1 MDVFIEKFM
10 EYLKDKKQ
18 ASENTIASYNRDL
31 RFFKEFMQQSGI
43 EDINKVNKTTLYAY
57 ILTLQKKGKATASI
71 TRNIASLRSFFKFLY
86 CEEIVKSDPC
96 FDLSIPKVERKIPAT
111 ISPKELEQLFNQP
124 KNDLKGIR
132 DRAMMELAYATGLRV
147 SELIQLRTA
156 DINVN
161 QRYIRCTTGDKER
174 IIPIGAVCANALER
188 YLEGCRL
195 KMLKS
200 PSEETLFV
208 NRSGSK
214 MTRQG
219 FWKIIKQ
226 YAVTAGIAT
235 RITPNV
241 LRHSFAMH
249 MIANGAD
256 VQYVQEML
264 GHSDISTTQIYFNL
278 QKNNLREDYD
288 RSHPRSK

>member
-1 MDVFIEKFM
+1 MEVFIEKFM
-10 EYLKDKKQ
+10 EFLKDKKQ
-18 ASENTIASYNRDL
+18 ASENTIASYSRDL
-31 RFFKEFMQQSGI
+31 KFFKEFISQSGI
-43 EDINKVNKTTLYAY
+43 DDVNKVNKTTLYAY
-57 ILTLQKKGKATASI
+57 VLTLQKKGKATASI
-71 TRNIASLRSFFKFLY
+71 TRNIASLRSFFKYLY

-96 FDLSIPKVERKIPAT
+96 FELSIPKVERKIPAT
-111 ISPKELEQLFNQP
+111 ISPSELEQLFNQP

-147 SELIQLRTA
+147 SELIQLKIS
-156 DINVN
+156 DIDVN
-161 QRYIRCTTGDKER
+161 QRTIKCTTGDRER
-174 IIPIGAVCANALER
+174 VIPIGTVCANALER
-188 YLEGCRL
+188 YLDNCRL
-195 KMLKS
+195 KMLKTPNES
-200 PSEETLFV
+200 TLFV

-226 YAVTAGIAT
+226 YAVSAGIAT

-278 QKNNLREDYD
+278 QKCNTKEEDD
-288 RSHPRSK
+288 RKNPKSK